1 LATRR
6 RASRNSITGTITDL
20 QRRVRH
26 LQTLPAPSRLANEVV
41 RRVNIQP
48 RAVDSDQLALRAVVN
63 DSIEDGAIKERN
75 MDTDSVN
82 NSAIQDNAI
91 TRLKILD
98 GEVVDGKL
106 DGNSVNRENIKDSA
120 INANKLANASVE
132 ESKIVNGAVTNSK
145 IGSGAVRTAN
155 IQSSAVTTGTIA
167 DSNVTSDKLASGAV
181 TSAKIG
187 FGAVGTTRIADLAV
201 TTAKLADLSVTG
213 AKLANNSVSAAKIN
227 VSAVNSIDKITS
239 GVQVAI
245 ASNTV
250 TAGVGLRRTV
260 GGSGVAIFASFG
272 GGSQDIPAGNH
283 RHNYQDFGSFGGAT
297 TRTTSEPVSS
307 SRSLK
312 KEISPYVIEDPK
324 KILRLDLKK
333 YKYRNQLKDGHT
345 SVKREWLHGYIVEE
359 LADLGVEEA
368 VGYDKDGKPIS
379 IVYNVLVMYII
390 EVLKQQEQE
399 ISELRKELAK
409 L

>member
-48 RAVDSDQLALRAVVN
+48 RAVDSDQIALRAVVN
-63 DSIEDGAIKERN
+63 DSVEDAAIKERN

-106 DGNSVNRENIKDSA
+106 GGNSVNRDNVKDSA

-132 ESKIVNGAVTNSK
+132 ENKIVNGAVTNSK

-167 DSNVTSDKLASGAV
+167 NLNVTSDKIATGAV
-181 TSAKIG
+181 TGDKIATGAVTRAKLG
-187 FGAVGTTRIADLAV
+187 SGSVGTTQIEDGAV
-201 TTAKLADLSVTG
+201 TAVKINESQRGVIIRSGVLVGLGLTTTFLTAGLRLAPDFGTGSNQVARGNHNHTGFTQTAANQDRVTILG
-213 AKLANNSVSAAKIN
+213 SSVSR
-227 VSAVNSIDKITS
+227 SSHFHTL
-239 GVQVAI
+239 
-245 ASNTV
+245 T
-250 TAGVGLRRTV
+250 
-260 GGSGVAIFASFG
+260 
-272 GGSQDIPAGNH
+272 
-283 RHNYQDFGSFGGAT
+283 
-297 TRTTSEPVSS
+297 VSS
-307 SRSLK
+307 QRYK
-312 KEISPYVIEDPK
+312 KNISNYVVQDPK
-324 KILRLDLKK
+324 KILELQLKQYK
-333 YKYRNQLKDGHT
+333 YKNSAKDIH
-345 SVKREWLHGYIVEE
+345 KIHNKEWLHGYIVEE
-359 LADLGVEEA
+359 VENLGLTEVVA
-368 VGYDKDGKPIS
+368 YDKEGRPDALDYAGLS
-379 IVYNVLVMYII
+379 LLMVEL
-390 EVLKQQEQE
+390 LKEHQKE
-399 ISELRKELAK
+399 IDILKSEIKNLRDNND
-409 L
+409 